1 MEALSKLGID
11 FNSVILYL
19 FNFGI
24 LFAVIAYFVTG
35 PILKMLDDRKKTIKD
50 NLEQAERIKNEFMR
64 EKVKSEKEKES
75 MRVEMEKELADTKK
89 EMDAKRRK
97 MEEAMDLKKAKMLE
111 EMRTVIEDEKGKIM
125 KKAEQQTLDLI
136 GKVIMHVVS
145 NKIPQDVV
153 KDSVNEA
160 WKIYHK

>member
-11 FNSVILYL
+11 FTSVILYL

-35 PILKMLDDRKKTIKD
+35 PIVKLLDERKKTIKD
-50 NLEQAERIKNEFMR
+50 NLEQAEKIKNEFMQ
-64 EKVKSEKEKES
+64 EKKRAEGEKES
-75 MRVEMEKELADTKK
+75 MRITMEKELGAMKK
-89 EMDAKRRK
+89 EMDDKRRK
-97 MEEAMDLKKAKMLE
+97 MEEAMEIKKAKMLE
-111 EMRTVIEDEKGKIM
+111 EMRSVVEEEKGKIM
-125 KKAEQQTLDLI
+125 KRAEQQTLDLI

-160 WKIYHK
+160 WKMYHK